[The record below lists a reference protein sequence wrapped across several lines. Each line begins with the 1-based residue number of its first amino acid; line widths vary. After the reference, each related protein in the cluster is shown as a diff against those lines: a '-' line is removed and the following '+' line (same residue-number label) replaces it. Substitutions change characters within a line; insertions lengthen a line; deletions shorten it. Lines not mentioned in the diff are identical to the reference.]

1 MNANGATGSGDE
13 AWSIRR
19 LIAWATDDF
28 QRRGFESPRLEAE
41 LLLGNALGKS
51 RVELITQSNDIPEPN
66 ELAQFRELLRRRRTQ
81 EPTAYLL
88 GQREFYGLA
97 MRVDPRV
104 LIPRPDTEALVAV
117 ALERTR
123 HLSAH
128 GYALDLCTGSGCVA
142 LAFAHHRMGWDVTG
156 ADISE
161 DALRVAESN
170 ALRLGKVLGIR
181 FLQSDIFAA
190 IPAEKFDLI
199 TANPPYIPSDEVLRL
214 EPTIRDFEPRLA
226 LDGGND
232 GLAVT
237 RRIVAQAAAWL
248 LPGGALAVE
257 IGADQGSVVAAL
269 FQQAAFGDTQ
279 IHKDYGQR
287 PRVVS
292 GRYAPTA

>member
-1 MNANGATGSGDE
+1 MSANDGSGADDL

-19 LIAWATDDF
+19 LIAWATEDF

-41 LLLGNALGKS
+41 LLLGDALGKS
-51 RVELITQSNDIPEPN
+51 RIELITQSNDIPEPN
-66 ELAQFRELLRRRRTQ
+66 ELALFRELLRRRRTQ

-88 GQREFYGLA
+88 GRREFYGLA
-97 MRVDPRV
+97 LRVDPRV
-104 LIPRPDTEALVAV
+104 LIPRPDTETLVEV

-161 DALRVAESN
+161 DALSVAEGN

-181 FLQSDIFAA
+181 FLQSDVFAA
-190 IPAEKFDLI
+190 IPAQKFDLI

-214 EPTIRDFEPRLA
+214 EPAIRDFEPRLA

-232 GLAVT
+232 GLVVT
-237 RRIVAQAAAWL
+237 RRIVAQATEWL
-248 LPGGALAVE
+248 LPGGTLAVE
-257 IGADQGSVVAAL
+257 IGSDQGSVVAAL
-269 FQQAAFGDTQ
+269 FQQAGYSDRLV
-279 IHKDYGQR
+279 HKDYGQR

-292 GRYAPTA
+292 GCWQAT